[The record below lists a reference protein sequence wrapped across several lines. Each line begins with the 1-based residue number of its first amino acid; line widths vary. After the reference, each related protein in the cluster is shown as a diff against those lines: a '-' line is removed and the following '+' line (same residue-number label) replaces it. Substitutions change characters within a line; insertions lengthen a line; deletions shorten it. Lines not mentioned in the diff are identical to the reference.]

1 MSRRQLTPE
10 LPTYESARCFLRLM
24 DGVSPDLYRAMEKT
38 IYQHIGSPQSQTNWK
53 DPAIWIPERLEGE
66 RRKLAQRIWDESDGL
81 INPRHAFGHWSLC
94 SINELFEDRRGA
106 WRITA
111 KGRGFLEE
119 DPLVLREIDEYEGM
133 LSLLGDIA
141 LSPGRS
147 KQLLGDFRRFCLAST
162 TSQAES
168 TISSAL
174 SFRLKNLVARNLV
187 ERRGWTYQVTEE
199 GLRYLGDKD
208 ASSQSAEASPTLEAL
223 IHAENAE
230 ARVKLAAYLA
240 AMNPYDF
247 EHVVKRLLE
256 AMGYEDV
263 EVTSAS
269 NDKGVDVVA
278 DITVGISQVREVVQ
292 VKRQKASIGR
302 PTLDGLRGSLHR
314 FDAVRAS
321 IISTGAFTK
330 GAQEAAFERGAA
342 PITLID
348 GDNLIDLLV
357 DNDIGIRRRDI
368 QLLEFDAGS
377 LLPPDDNMDAV

>member
-10 LPTYESARCFLRLM
+10 LPTFESARRFMRVIDGLSLVAYQSMDTALREH
-24 DGVSPDLYRAMEKT
+24 Y
-38 IYQHIGSPQSQTNWK
+38 GSSKDQTNWK
-53 DPAIWIPERLEGE
+53 DPATWIPERLDGPDCE
-66 RRKLAQRIWDESDGL
+66 LALRLWTESGGL
-81 INPRHAFGHWSLC
+81 VNPRHTFGHRYLC
-94 SINELFEDRRGA
+94 TLNDLLREGLGN
-106 WRITA
+106 WQVTP
-111 KGRGFLEE
+111 KGREFLEE
-119 DPLVLREIDEYEGM
+119 NPAVLRQIDEYEGI
-133 LSLLGDIA
+133 LLLLGDIA
-141 LSPGRS
+141 RSPGRS
-147 KQLLGDFRRFCLAST
+147 KDLLDNFRRFCLAST

-199 GLRYLGDKD
+199 GLRYLGDRD
-208 ASSQSAEASPTLEAL
+208 ASRQSAEASPTLEAL